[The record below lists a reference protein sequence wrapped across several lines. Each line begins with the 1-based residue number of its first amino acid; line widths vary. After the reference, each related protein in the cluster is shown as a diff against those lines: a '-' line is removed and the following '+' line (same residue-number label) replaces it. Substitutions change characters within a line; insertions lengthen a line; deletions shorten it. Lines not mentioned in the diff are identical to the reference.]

1 MRSPSA
7 SSSRRHVPATAPL
20 PTAASPATEPTSWVV
35 EQYWPGL
42 TRELFRTA
50 AARVRQTAEAMTR
63 DGTPVR
69 CRHSTLVPADEAAF
83 SVIDAASLE
92 VVQALYLRAGVRF
105 DRILTA
111 EEV

>member
-7 SSSRRHVPATAPL
+7 TPSRRPAVSAPAL
-20 PTAASPATEPTSWVV
+20 APAASRAAEPTSWVV

-42 TRELFRTA
+42 TSEIFRTA
-50 AARVRQTAEAMTR
+50 ANRVRRTAETMAR

-69 CRHSTLVPADEAAF
+69 IRHSTLVPDDEAAF

-92 VVQALYLRAGVRF
+92 VVQALFLRAGVRF

>member
-7 SSSRRHVPATAPL
+7 SSSRRRVAAAPL
-20 PTAASPATEPTSWVV
+20 TRAASPATEPTSWVV

-42 TRELFRTA
+42 TSELFRTA
-50 AARVRQTAEAMTR
+50 ATRVRRTAEEMTR

-69 CRHSTLVPADEAAF
+69 YRHSTLVPADEAAF

-92 VVQALYLRAGVRF
+92 VVRALYLRAGVRF